1 MAYRKLSTATKTGTH
16 LDQLKTLASILAKAI
31 DDPAENDNVASLARQ
46 YRDTINEIEAI
57 EGTDSNDDDI
67 AGILSS
73 RAADGKAGAVR

>member
-46 YRDTINEIEAI
+46 YRDTIKEIETI

>member
-1 MAYRKLSTATKTGTH
+1 MAYRKLSTATRTGTH

-46 YRDTINEIEAI
+46 YRDTIKEIETI

-73 RAADGKAGAVR
+73 RAADGKAGAIR

>member
-1 MAYRKLSTATKTGTH
+1 MAYRKLSTATRAGTH

-46 YRDTINEIEAI
+46 YRDTIKEIETI

>member
-46 YRDTINEIEAI
+46 YRDTIKEIEMI

>member
-46 YRDTINEIEAI
+46 YRDTIKEIETI
-57 EGTDSNDDDI
+57 EGTDTNDDDI
-67 AGILSS
+67 AGLLSE
-73 RAADGKAGAVR
+73 READGKAGAVR